1 MYIISVYTNIDAHQ
15 SPPATDMHCALSH
28 TATLCNT
35 LQYPAIRYH
44 TLPHTATPCST
55 LHCLMQHTALSHT
68 LQRTAT
74 QCHTLQR
81 LVSSHVPAPH
91 ATTQQPT
98 NPTYHPATQ
107 YTTSPTQHSATHCNT
122 LQRHSSPRTT
132 CAICTMLWLTQHSN
146 TPVHSTTHSFNEN
159 SRVRCDIA
167 IIVIRLILRDMTAS
181 RVCHDSFI
189 RVP

>member
-1 MYIISVYTNIDAHQ
+1 MHTNH
-15 SPPATDMHCALSH
+15 PPRQTCTAPCPTQLHSATH
-28 TATLCNT
+28 
-35 LQYPAIRYH
+35 
-44 TLPHTATPCST
+44 CST
-55 LHCLMQHTALSHT
+55 LPYAITRCHTLQHPAAHCIVSCSHT